1 MLFLLKFKV
10 EKELMTMVENT
21 FKTSGGYIDISFFLN
36 ELYNIKFSLETI
48 IIKLEEMEN
57 KNELQKNKYI

>member
-1 MLFLLKFKV
+1 
-10 EKELMTMVENT
+10 MVENT
-21 FKTSGGYIDISFFLN
+21 FKTSGGYIDIGFFLN

-57 KNELQKNKYI
+57 KNELQKNEYI

>member
-1 MLFLLKFKV
+1 
-10 EKELMTMVENT
+10 MVENT
-21 FKTSGGYIDISFFLN
+21 FKTSGGYIDINSFLN

-57 KNELQKNKYI
+57 KNELQKNKHIWYN

>member
-21 FKTSGGYIDISFFLN
+21 FKTSGGYIDINSFLN

-57 KNELQKNKYI
+57 KNELQKNKHI

>member
-1 MLFLLKFKV
+1 
-10 EKELMTMVENT
+10 MVENT

-48 IIKLEEMEN
+48 IIKLEEIEN
-57 KNELQKNKYI
+57 KNELQKNKYIWYN